1 MNGNRFMV
9 LPMDPRGIIVNY
21 HIAYTKEV
29 LVDVPSVRSKR
40 EAGRLIGRKAIW
52 TDEKGNKYIGFV
64 SGLHGRKGTLK
75 VKFKRPLPAKALA
88 KPIMIAD

>member
-1 MNGNRFMV
+1 MNRSMV
-9 LPMDPRGIIVNY
+9 LNMDPKGVIVNY

-29 LVDVPSVRSKR
+29 LVDIPSIKSKR
-40 EAGRLIGRKAIW
+40 DAGKFIGRKAIW
-52 TDEKGNKYIGFV
+52 IDEKGNRYIGIV
-64 SGLHGRKGTLK
+64 SGLHGRRGTLK